1 MQEVECAGDRADTK
15 DHMTTE
21 PMTRIIN
28 ADQAAVEAAARC
40 LAAGGLL
47 AFPTETVYGLGADA
61 CNGQAIARLYEAK
74 GRPAFNPLIC
84 HVQDLAA
91 AARLGRFD
99 ADAVRLGR
107 RNHAGNR
114 PKMAAAATRF
124 LLWKTHFDPWAKG
137 PSLLGIQP
145 VVFPS

>member
-1 MQEVECAGDRADTK
+1 MYGERCIMRQLK
-15 DHMTTE
+15 
-21 PMTRIIN
+21 
-28 ADQAAVEAAARC
+28 AAASAC
-40 LAAGGLL
+40 CAIDCGQHPSGPEKLAQYDGGERIP
-47 AFPTETVYGLGADA
+47 ATVA
-61 CNGQAIARLYEAK
+61 AI
-74 GRPAFNPLIC
+74 
-84 HVQDLAA
+84 
-91 AARLGRFD
+91 